1 MSHLTADLRHA
12 LRALR
17 AKPGFT
23 IVALLSLS
31 LGIGANTTIF
41 SVANGALLSELP
53 VPHPEQLARLVRG
66 RHSPL
71 QYDELRYVRDRATTV
86 DAVLGER
93 LMSGAMTMDDGRTER
108 FDGALV
114 TGEFFR
120 GLQIQPALGRFFD
133 RRDDGASAEG
143 PVLVLSHQFWRTR
156 LGGDSSIIGKR
167 IRLNE
172 RAFTVIGV
180 APAGFT
186 SSTWGW
192 HPSAWMPFSDHE
204 AFFRESLDDWN
215 GSVYVTLRLKAGI
228 APARASAEM
237 DALAARLRQTDSAR
251 YARFGLRVLTARG
264 INEEPRQAVTVLA
277 GALLALV
284 SIVLLIACANVA
296 NLQLARATDR
306 RQEIAIRLAL
316 GASRARLVQQLLVES
331 FVLSTAGAVLGLAVA
346 FGLTRIAGQVM
357 PADLPNVA
365 SFAPDLRVAA
375 FAALLAVLTGLAFGL
390 VPALRST
397 SPDLV
402 QSIKEDIS
410 IQGLKR
416 SRLRSSL
423 LVTQVAMGLVLLASA
438 ALFVRGL
445 SNARSMDPGFRD
457 AGVVN
462 LRVDLRP
469 RNYDEARGIA
479 VHRQLLERARTLTG
493 VTSAT
498 LSSVILL
505 EGNNVETMVQRGDD
519 ASRDRA
525 RMVQVSLNSISSS
538 YFETMSIPLIA
549 GRTMTETEVASRTPV
564 AVISESMAQ
573 RLWPDQSALGR
584 TFRIGG
590 QESPAFEVIGVSR
603 DVKYYMIGD
612 EARPIAFL
620 PASLAY
626 EPDLALQVKST
637 APLGVI
643 GPRLEALA
651 RELEPS
657 LPPMRAKT
665 MRDDMWIAY
674 LPARIGA
681 ALFGSFGALALFIAM
696 AGIYG
701 VTSYIVAQRTR
712 ELGVRAALGAQSRD
726 LVGVGLRD
734 TMRLVALGVGIGLPL
749 AYLLA
754 RGLTSLPL
762 LYRTQASDP
771 LVLGAATGALAL
783 VAVVASYLPARRA
796 GRVDPIIS
804 LRGS

>member
-1 MSHLTADLRHA
+1 MGNLTADVRLA

-23 IVALLSLS
+23 IVALLSLT

-41 SVANGALLSELP
+41 SVANGALFSELP
-53 VPHPEQLARLVRG
+53 VPHPEQLARLVQG
-66 RHSPL
+66 GHSPL
-71 QYDELRYVRDRATTV
+71 QYDDLRYVRTRATTV
-86 DAVLGER
+86 DAVIGER
-93 LMSGAMTMDDGRTER
+93 LISGAMSTDDGRTER
-108 FDGALV
+108 FDGALA
-114 TGEFFR
+114 TGDFFR
-120 GLQIQPALGRFFD
+120 GLQIRPALGRFFE
-133 RRDDGASAEG
+133 RRDDGPSAEG

-156 LGGDSSIIGKR
+156 LGGDLSIVGKR

-172 RAFTVIGV
+172 RPFTVIGV

-192 HPSAWMPFSDHE
+192 HPSAWIPFSDHE
-204 AFFRESLDDWN
+204 AFFREPLGDWN
-215 GSVYVTLRLKAGI
+215 GSVYVTLRLKPGI
-228 APARASAEM
+228 AATRAGAEM
-237 DALAARLRQTDSAR
+237 DALAAQLRQTDSVR
-251 YARFGLRVLTARG
+251 YARFNFRVLTARG
-264 INEEPRQAVTVLA
+264 INEEPRQAATVMA

-284 SIVLLIACANVA
+284 SVVLLIACANVA
-296 NLQLARATDR
+296 NLQLARATGR

-331 FVLSTAGAVLGLAVA
+331 FMLSLCGALLGLLVA
-346 FGLTRIAGQVM
+346 FGLTRVAGRFV
-357 PADLPNVA
+357 PADLPNIA
-365 SFAPDLRVAA
+365 SFSPDVRVAA
-375 FAALLAVLTGLAFGL
+375 FAAMLAVLTGLAFGL

-397 SPDLV
+397 RPDLV
-402 QSIKEDIS
+402 QSIKEDVA
-410 IQGLKR
+410 IQGLRR
-416 SRLRSSL
+416 SRLRSTL

-445 SNARSMDPGFRD
+445 SNARSMDPGFQD
-457 AGVVN
+457 SGVVN

-469 RNYDEARGIA
+469 RNYDEVRGIA
-479 VHRQLLERARTLTG
+479 VHRELLERARALPG

-519 ASRDRA
+519 RTSDRA
-525 RMVQVSLNSISSS
+525 RMTQVSLNGVWSS
-538 YFETMSIPLIA
+538 YFETMSIPLVA
-549 GRTMTETEVASRTPV
+549 GRTMTDAEVASRTPV
-564 AVISESMAQ
+564 AVISTAMAQ

-584 TFRIGG
+584 TFRLGG
-590 QESPAFEVIGVSR
+590 QPSTVFQVIGVAR

-612 EARPIAFL
+612 EGRPIAFL

-626 EPDLALQVKST
+626 QPDLALQVRSS
-637 APLGVI
+637 APLSVI

-651 RELEPS
+651 REVEPS
-657 LPPMRAKT
+657 LPPMRAKA

-726 LVGVGLRD
+726 LIGAGLRD
-734 TMRLVALGVGIGLPL
+734 TMRLVALGVGIGLPMSY
-749 AYLLA
+749 AVV

-762 LYRTQASDP
+762 LYRTPATDP
-771 LVLGAATGALAL
+771 FVLGGATAALGL
-783 VAVVASYLPARRA
+783 VAAIAAYLPARRA
-796 GRVDPIIS
+796 GRIDPIIS
-804 LRGS
+804 LRAR

>member
-1 MSHLTADLRHA
+1 MSNLTADLR
-12 LRALR
+12 LSVRALR

-23 IVALLSLS
+23 IVALLSLT

-53 VPHPEQLARLVRG
+53 VPHPEQLVRLVQG
-66 RHSPL
+66 RHSPP
-71 QYDELRYVRDRATTV
+71 QYEELRHVRTRATTV
-86 DAVLGER
+86 DAVIGER
-93 LMSGAMTMDDGRTER
+93 LISGAMTTDDGRTER

-114 TGEFFR
+114 TGDFFR
-120 GLQIQPALGRFFD
+120 GLQLRPALGRFFE
-133 RRDDGASAEG
+133 RRDDGPSAEG

-172 RAFTVIGV
+172 RPFTVIGV

-192 HPSAWMPFSDHE
+192 HPSAWMPLSEHE
-204 AFFRESLDDWN
+204 PFFREPLGDWN
-215 GSVYVTLRLKAGI
+215 GSMYVTLRLKPGI
-228 APARASAEM
+228 PATRASAEM
-237 DALAARLRQTDSAR
+237 DALAAQLRQTDSVR
-251 YARFGLRVLTARG
+251 YARFNFRVLTARG
-264 INEEPRQAVTVLA
+264 INEEPRQAATVMT
-277 GALLALV
+277 GALLALASV
-284 SIVLLIACANVA
+284 VLLIACANVA
-296 NLQLARATDR
+296 NLQLARATGR

-316 GASRARLVQQLLVES
+316 GASRARLVQQLLLES
-331 FVLSTAGAVLGLAVA
+331 FVLSACAAGLGLLVA
-346 FGLTRIAGQVM
+346 FGLTRVAARAV
-357 PADLPNVA
+357 PADLPNIA
-365 SFAPDLRVAA
+365 TFSPDLRVAA

-397 SPDLV
+397 RPDLV
-402 QSIKEDIS
+402 QSIKEDVA

-416 SRLRSSL
+416 SPLRSTL

-457 AGVVN
+457 SGVVN

-479 VHRQLLERARTLTG
+479 VHRELLERARTLPG

-505 EGNNVETMVQRGDD
+505 EGNNVETTVQRADD
-519 ASRDRA
+519 RSTDPA
-525 RMVQVSLNSISSS
+525 RMMQVSLNGVWSS
-538 YFETMSIPLIA
+538 YFETMSIPLVA
-549 GRTMTETEVASRTPV
+549 GRPMTDAEVASKAPV
-564 AVISESMAQ
+564 AVISAAMAQ

-584 TFRIGG
+584 TFRLSG
-590 QESPAFEVIGVSR
+590 QTSPVFEVIGVSR
-603 DVKYYMIGD
+603 AVKYFMIGD

-626 EPDLALQVKST
+626 EPDLALQVKSS
-637 APLGVI
+637 APLSVI

-657 LPPMRAKT
+657 LPPMRAKA

-681 ALFGSFGALALFIAM
+681 VLFGSFGALALFIAM

-712 ELGVRAALGAQSRD
+712 ELGVRAALGAQSRN
-726 LVGVGLRD
+726 LIGVGLRD

-749 AYLLA
+749 SYGVV

-762 LYRTQASDP
+762 LYRTPATDP
-771 LVLGAATGALAL
+771 FVLSGATVALAL
-783 VAVVASYLPARRA
+783 VAAIAAYLPARRA
-796 GRVDPIIS
+796 GRIDPIIS
-804 LRGS
+804 LRAR